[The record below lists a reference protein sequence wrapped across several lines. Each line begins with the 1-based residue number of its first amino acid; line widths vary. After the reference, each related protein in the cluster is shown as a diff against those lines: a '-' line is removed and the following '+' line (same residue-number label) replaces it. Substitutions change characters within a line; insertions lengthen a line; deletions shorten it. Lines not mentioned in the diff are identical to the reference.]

1 MNKNLI
7 SQIVVSICALLLI
20 ATVTFAWFAISNTAD
35 AGFVAQVGDLEST
48 FEFAAVENDTLV
60 DSSGVSTLDM
70 KDVIPGQKFYFF
82 MKVGSK
88 GSTNGL
94 VSVMVNDIKSYYA
107 TGSGDGN
114 IYDLDDDYQGKECE
128 KIQYAFSYSITGA
141 YWVPIATELDDKKLL
156 QSDPLSIVVDK
167 KFDENDNLTNKD
179 YWIEFSAEE
188 KAKYFPTYDKDGN
201 DQDLG
206 YTRFNKEENGADQ
219 DDYILLKNV
228 EINGDNETDI
238 EKTADDKSAFVL
250 IFEIDFMSSAVLP
263 SFVDPYD
270 GFENANSNIY
280 ETQLFSISNIS
291 IVTSKENE

>member
-7 SQIVVSICALLLI
+7 SQLVVSICALLLI

-48 FEFAAVENDTLV
+48 FEFAAVENDKLV

-82 MKVGSK
+82 MKVASK

-94 VSVMVNDIKSYYA
+94 VSVMINDIKSYYA
-107 TGSGDGN
+107 TGSGDEN
-114 IYDLDDDYQGKECE
+114 IYNLNDDYQDKECE

-141 YWVPIATELDDKKLL
+141 YWVPTATELNDKELL
-156 QSDPLSIVVDK
+156 QSDPLSIVIPKTEVDGVS
-167 KFDENDNLTNKD
+167 NKD

-188 KAKYFPTYDKDGN
+188 KAKYFPTYDKDES
-201 DQDLG
+201 DQNLG

-228 EINGDNETDI
+228 EINGDNATDI

-263 SFVDPYD
+263 SFVTPYD
-270 GFENANSNIY
+270 GFENANSNIC
-280 ETQLFSISNIS
+280 ETQLFSISNVS

>member
-7 SQIVVSICALLLI
+7 SQLVISICAILLI
-20 ATVTFAWFAISNTAD
+20 STVTFAWFAISNTAD

-107 TGSGDGN
+107 TGSEDEN
-114 IYDLDDDYQGKECE
+114 IYNLDENYQYPCE

-156 QSDPLSIVVDK
+156 QSNPLSIVVDK
-167 KFDENDNLTNKD
+167 KFDENNNLTNKD
-179 YWIEFSAEE
+179 YWIEFSDEE
-188 KAKYFPTYDKDGN
+188 KNKYFPTYDKDEN
-201 DQDLG
+201 DQNLG
-206 YTRFNKEENGADQ
+206 YTRFNKEENGTDQ

-263 SFVDPYD
+263 SFVTPYD

>member
-7 SQIVVSICALLLI
+7 SQLVISICAILLI
-20 ATVTFAWFAISNTAD
+20 ATVTFAWFAINNTAD

-82 MKVGSK
+82 MKVASK

-107 TGSGDGN
+107 TGSGEGD
-114 IYDLDDDYQGKECE
+114 IYDLDDDYQDKECE

-156 QSDPLSIVVDK
+156 QSDPLSIVVNK
-167 KFDENDNLTNKD
+167 KFDENNNLTNKD
-179 YWIEFSAEE
+179 YWIEFSVEE
-188 KAKYFPTYDKDGN
+188 KDKYFPTY

-263 SFVDPYD
+263 SFVHPYD

>member
-7 SQIVVSICALLLI
+7 SQLVISICAILLI

-82 MKVGSK
+82 MKVASK

-114 IYDLDDDYQGKECE
+114 IYDLDDDYQYSCE

-141 YWVPIATELDDKKLL
+141 YWVPIATELNDKELL

-167 KFDENDNLTNKD
+167 KFDENNNLTNKD

-188 KAKYFPTYDKDGN
+188 KDKYFPTYDKDGN
-201 DQDLG
+201 GVDLG

-263 SFVDPYD
+263 SFVTPYD
-270 GFENANSNIY
+270 GFEDANSNIY

>member
-82 MKVGSK
+82 MKVASK

-94 VSVMVNDIKSYYA
+94 VSVMINDIKSYYA
-107 TGSGDGN
+107 TGSGDEN
-114 IYDLDDDYQGKECE
+114 IYNLDDDYQYPCE

-141 YWVPIATELDDKKLL
+141 YWVPIATELDDKELH
-156 QSDPLSIVVDK
+156 QSDPLSIVIPKTEVDGVS
-167 KFDENDNLTNKD
+167 NKD
-179 YWIEFSAEE
+179 YWIEFNAEE
-188 KAKYFPTYDKDGN
+188 KAKYFPSY

-206 YTRFNKEENGADQ
+206 YIRFNKEENGADQ

-263 SFVDPYD
+263 SFVTPYE

>member
-7 SQIVVSICALLLI
+7 SQLVVSICALLLI

-48 FEFAAVENDTLV
+48 FEFAAVENDKLV

-82 MKVGSK
+82 MKVASK

-94 VSVMVNDIKSYYA
+94 VSVMINDIKSYYA
-107 TGSGDGN
+107 TGSGDEN
-114 IYDLDDDYQGKECE
+114 IYNLNDDYQDKECE

-141 YWVPIATELDDKKLL
+141 YWVPTATELNDKELL
-156 QSDPLSIVVDK
+156 QSDPLSIVIPKTEVDGVS
-167 KFDENDNLTNKD
+167 NKD

-188 KAKYFPTYDKDGN
+188 KAKYFPTYDKDES
-201 DQDLG
+201 DQNLG

-228 EINGDNETDI
+228 EINGDNATDI

-263 SFVDPYD
+263 SFVTPYD

-280 ETQLFSISNIS
+280 ETQLFSISNVS

>member
-7 SQIVVSICALLLI
+7 SQLVVSICALLLI

-94 VSVMVNDIKSYYA
+94 VSVMINDIKSYYA
-107 TGSGDGN
+107 TGSGDEN
-114 IYDLDDDYQGKECE
+114 IYNLDENYQYPCE

-141 YWVPIATELDDKKLL
+141 YWVPIATELDDKELV
-156 QSDPLSIVVDK
+156 QSNPLSIVVDK
-167 KFDENDNLTNKD
+167 KFDENNNLTNKD
-179 YWIEFSAEE
+179 YWIEFSDEE
-188 KAKYFPTYDKDGN
+188 KDKYFPTYDEDENGV
-201 DQDLG
+201 DLG
-206 YTRFNKEENGADQ
+206 YTRFNKVENGADQ

-228 EINGDNETDI
+228 EINGDNATDI

-263 SFVDPYD
+263 SFVTPYD

>member
-7 SQIVVSICALLLI
+7 SQLVVSICAILLI

-35 AGFVAQVGDLEST
+35 AGFVAQVGDLESS

-60 DSSGVSTLDM
+60 DSSGASTLDM

-82 MKVGSK
+82 MKVASK

-94 VSVMVNDIKSYYA
+94 VSIMLNDIKSYYA
-107 TGSGDGN
+107 TGTGEEH
-114 IYDLDDDYQGKECE
+114 IYDLNEDYNEKECE

-141 YWVPIATELDDKKLL
+141 YWVPINTELDDKTLL
-156 QSDPLSIVVDK
+156 QSDPLSIVVEK
-167 KFDENDNLTNKD
+167 KVDADGNQNKD
-179 YWIEFSAEE
+179 YWIEFDNVE
-188 KAKYFPTYDKDGN
+188 KTKYFPTYDKDG
-201 DQDLG
+201 DKDLG
-206 YTRFNKEENGADQ
+206 CVRFNKEENNADQ

-238 EKTADDKSAFVL
+238 EKTADDKSAFVV

-263 SFVDPYD
+263 SFVTPYP

-291 IVTSKENE
+291 IITSKENE